1 MALASAVPWLI
12 VPSSLP
18 VAMMRLQCNDF
29 TAIDVVSTP
38 WSAAQAWH
46 RSSSNALRDRQPG
59 GCVASVM
66 GMDVA
71 TVVPQKGRRAVNQD
85 FVSLYQSRFAD
96 LAAQLY
102 AFTGDALETHDLV
115 QEAFIRAWQRWGKV
129 SAYDDPVAWVRRVAW
144 NLAMTRHRRWKL
156 LRLITEHRDA
166 PPAPDVGLDRIVL
179 VQALRKLPEQ
189 IRRAIVLFYI
199 ADMSIADIAQDMSV
213 PEGTVKSWLHRGRTE
228 LAMHLTD
235 TANRR

>member
-1 MALASAVPWLI
+1 
-12 VPSSLP
+12 
-18 VAMMRLQCNDF
+18 
-29 TAIDVVSTP
+29 
-38 WSAAQAWH
+38 
-46 RSSSNALRDRQPG
+46 
-59 GCVASVM
+59 M

-71 TVVPQKGRRAVNQD
+71 TAAPQKGQRTVNQD

-129 SAYDDPVAWVRRVAW
+129 STYDDPVAWVRRVAW

-156 LRLITEHRDA
+156 LRRITEHRGP

-189 IRRAIVLFYI
+189 IRRAVVLFYV
-199 ADMSIADIAQDMSV
+199 ADMSIADIVQEMGVA
-213 PEGTVKSWLHRGRTE
+213 EGTVKSWLHRGRAE
-228 LAMHLTD
+228 LAIHLAD
-235 TANRR
+235 TRTGGRS